1 MSIIDTIN
9 NARNVPAT
17 GGGASP
23 TATPA
28 AAMDQGDFLRLMT
41 TQLTTQD
48 PFNPVDNTQ
57 MVAQMAQFSQVAGIA
72 EMNRSLATIAASL
85 GGGRLSDAASWI
97 GHSMLVQS
105 DVATPLRDG
114 SYAGEFTLDGP
125 ADQVTVSFVD
135 ANGAVVHSQQLGPQQ
150 AGDVAIAW
158 DGRNDAGESVA
169 GGPLRF
175 VVTATKD
182 GHATS
187 PATATWTSIGGI
199 QSPANGGE
207 SRLVTGLGLLT
218 PDAAIRLA

>member
-17 GGGASP
+17 GAAAGAG
-23 TATPA
+23 TASAP
-28 AAMDQGDFLRLMT
+28 AMDQSDFLRLMT

-114 SYAGEFTLDGP
+114 SYAGEFSLDSP
-125 ADQVTVSFVD
+125 ADQATVSFVD
-135 ANGAVVHSQQLGPQQ
+135 GNGAVVHSQQLGPQG

-158 DGRNDAGESVA
+158 DGRNDAGEAVA
-169 GGPLRF
+169 GGPLRL

-182 GHATS
+182 GQASS